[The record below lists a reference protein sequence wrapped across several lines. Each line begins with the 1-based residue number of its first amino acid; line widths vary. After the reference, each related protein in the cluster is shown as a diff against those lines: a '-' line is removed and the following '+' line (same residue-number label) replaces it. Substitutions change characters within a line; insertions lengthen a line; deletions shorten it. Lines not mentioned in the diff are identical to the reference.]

1 MFTRKTGSQVTG
13 FAFTL
18 KDMQYLVAQKWI
30 LLINLNTYILSHV
43 LYRHS
48 SLFVS

>member
-1 MFTRKTGSQVTG
+1 MFTKKPGSQVTG

-18 KDMQYLVAQKWI
+18 KDVQCPVAHKHI

-48 SLFVS
+48 SLVVS